1 MNEEEFRDKV
11 TRSVAE
17 GGWSS
22 IQNLVY
28 QIPIEDLK
36 DIYCYLLED
45 DEDDE

>member
-22 IQNLVY
+22 IQNLVD

-36 DIYCYLLED
+36 DIYCHLLED